1 MCRCARHSSVQ
12 FSSVIS
18 RSHPVLT
25 PPPARNRSGKH
36 KVPTIEYRVSQTQC
50 ISSAV
55 RAGYAAVLACPSSI
69 WYIVFTHGLLRMT
82 LFVFS
87 LNDDWMMAIPG

>member
-1 MCRCARHSSVQ
+1 MPVCAPQFSSVQ
-12 FSSVIS
+12 FSYFTVPP
-18 RSHPVLT
+18 RAHPST
-25 PPPARNRSGKH
+25 G
-36 KVPTIEYRVSQTQC
+36 SQSFRKTQSTEC
-50 ISSAV
+50 ESQYADADV

>member
-1 MCRCARHSSVQ
+1 MPVCAPQFSSVQ
-12 FSSVIS
+12 FSYFTVPP
-18 RSHPVLT
+18 RAHPST
-25 PPPARNRSGKH
+25 G
-36 KVPTIEYRVSQTQC
+36 SQSFRKTQSTEC
-50 ISSAV
+50 GVAVASTHGRRV